1 MAPRATTPGHL
12 PKLPW
17 TLGPHAPLRPAASR
31 VDPRQEASSH
41 TRRRSPRGRLGRHGS
56 LQGSPVPLLQ
66 DLPVALD
73 PGPLWSREQVG
84 PAARRPWA
92 RAWLGDGPEPTHAVP
107 VRPAA
112 LPGPRRKRAETRP
125 SRRRLGPAPA
135 RHGPGGPSRLS
146 PGSPAVLHTHAQRGG
161 HRRWTWRGRT
171 ALILTT
177 GDNAT
182 ASVNDGRRAAR
193 GSAHALFTQVTLT
206 VPCAFA
212 VTVSVTSIKHGC
224 AIHPT
229 VHTPSHQNQA
239 QHTPVTVT
247 LKPQRPHPSRPPSCR
262 TAARTALDQPRVSTP

>member
-1 MAPRATTPGHL
+1 MRGWETAP
-12 PKLPW
+12 
-17 TLGPHAPLRPAASR
+17 
-31 VDPRQEASSH
+31 
-41 TRRRSPRGRLGRHGS
+41 SPRTPSLCGRPPSPAPAGNEPRRGPRGGAWARPRLG
-56 LQGSPVPLLQ
+56 
-66 DLPVALD
+66 
-73 PGPLWSREQVG
+73 
-84 PAARRPWA
+84 
-92 RAWLGDGPEPTHAVP
+92 T
-107 VRPAA
+107 
-112 LPGPRRKRAETRP
+112 
-125 SRRRLGPAPA
+125 APA
-135 RHGPGGPSRLS
+135 RHGPAGPSCLS

-161 HRRWTWRGRT
+161 RRRWTWRGRT
-171 ALILTT
+171 ALLLTT

-262 TAARTALDQPRVSTP
+262 TAARMALDQPRVSTPCSKLPASCDDVELFAPPHVQGSRGQAAWAAPSPEAAACRRARARGGARQPGTRAITGQSVRLGRAGF

>member
-1 MAPRATTPGHL
+1 MHSWETAP
-12 PKLPW
+12 
-17 TLGPHAPLRPAASR
+17 
-31 VDPRQEASSH
+31 
-41 TRRRSPRGRLGRHGS
+41 SPRTPSLCGRPPSPAPAGNEPRRGPRGGAWARLG
-56 LQGSPVPLLQ
+56 
-66 DLPVALD
+66 
-73 PGPLWSREQVG
+73 
-84 PAARRPWA
+84 
-92 RAWLGDGPEPTHAVP
+92 T
-107 VRPAA
+107 
-112 LPGPRRKRAETRP
+112 
-125 SRRRLGPAPA
+125 APA
-135 RHGPGGPSRLS
+135 RHGSARPGPAGPLRLS